1 MLKQVIRAQSQDA
14 EIISPLFDEYR
25 QFYGYPG
32 EPELAL
38 SFISQRLK
46 RDESVIFYLPDE
58 QNQALGFVQLYPGF
72 SSLQAAPLLILND
85 IYVTQHARC
94 VGIGRALLDAA
105 LNYAKAQ
112 DINELILETQRN
124 NVRAQALYESIGFVR
139 DNEFFH
145 YSLTLKP

>member
-1 MLKQVIRAQSQDA
+1 M
-14 EIISPLFDEYR
+14 
-25 QFYGYPG
+25 
-32 EPELAL
+32 
-38 SFISQRLK
+38 
-46 RDESVIFYLPDE
+46 IFYLPDE

-94 VGIGRALLDAA
+94 VGIGRALLDAT
-105 LNYAKAQ
+105 LSYAKAQ
-112 DINELILETQRN
+112 GIDELILETQRN